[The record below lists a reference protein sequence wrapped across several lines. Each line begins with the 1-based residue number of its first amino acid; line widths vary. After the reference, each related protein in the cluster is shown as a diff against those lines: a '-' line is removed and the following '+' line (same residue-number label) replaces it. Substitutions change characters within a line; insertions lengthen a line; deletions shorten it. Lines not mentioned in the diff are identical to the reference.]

1 MIIQLKGATANKIEA
16 ARRNLDALAHSWGHE
31 METAPAN
38 TPDAAEA
45 AHTNDKGIDPVSITA
60 LVLSIPSAALA
71 VLDLADRI
79 HKRRRAKELIYHARQ
94 LADHQVTMC
103 LMSQSRPVEF
113 TTLAPDQLLDLLAEE
128 NPTNSA

>member
-1 MIIQLKGATANKIEA
+1 VIIQLEGATAEGVEA

-31 METAPAN
+31 MEKGPAK
-38 TPDAAEA
+38 TLEA
-45 AHTNDKGIDPVSITA
+45 AAAARNDAKVIDPVSVAA

-71 VLDLADRI
+71 VGDLADRI
-79 HKRRRAKELIYHARQ
+79 RKRRRAKELIDHAQQ
-94 LADHQVTMC
+94 LADQQVIMC
-103 LMSQSRPVEF
+103 LMSQSRPVEL

>member
-1 MIIQLKGATANKIEA
+1 MIIQLEGATAENIEA
-16 ARRNLDALAHSWGHE
+16 ARRNLEALAHSWGHE
-31 METAPAN
+31 IDKAPAN
-38 TPDAAEA
+38 TPEAAEA
-45 AHTNDKGIDPVSITA
+45 VRTNDKGIDPVSITA

-128 NPTNSA
+128 NPTNS

>member
-1 MIIQLKGATANKIEA
+1 MIIQLEGATAENIEA
-16 ARRNLDALAHSWGHE
+16 ARRNLEALAHSWGHE
-31 METAPAN
+31 IDKAPAN
-38 TPDAAEA
+38 TPEAAEA
-45 AHTNDKGIDPVSITA
+45 VRTNDKGIDPVSITA

>member
-1 MIIQLKGATANKIEA
+1 MD
-16 ARRNLDALAHSWGHE
+16 RRIMYWWSGSA
-31 METAPAN
+31 ETA
-38 TPDAAEA
+38 
-45 AHTNDKGIDPVSITA
+45 
-60 LVLSIPSAALA
+60 
-71 VLDLADRI
+71 
-79 HKRRRAKELIYHARQ
+79 LIYHARQ